1 MKPNPHR
8 PVDVAPD
15 LVERLRSRRKSGYDS
30 TEQGGQPD
38 KLCDEAAD
46 ALATLSANLD
56 AMRLEVKTATAMWK
70 NALARGDKVDA
81 AEAEVARLKL
91 ELGGIKWKSAD
102 RDNMEF
108 SATITCYQMDAI
120 RAFLPAKKEG

>member
-1 MKPNPHR
+1 MTEDRAENT
-8 PVDVAPD
+8 D

-56 AMRLEVKTATAMWK
+56 AMMRERDAARAVHEVDQRAFLSAI
-70 NALARGDKVDA
+70 ARA
-81 AEAEVARLKL
+81 ETAEAEVARLTAELDWKL
-91 ELGGIKWKSAD
+91 GYWQE
-102 RDNMEF
+102 
-108 SATITCYQMDAI
+108 
-120 RAFLPAKKEG
+120 RARKAEALLPANKEG